1 MPRYLEDFHAGD
13 AFTSPPI
20 TVREDD
26 VLRFAGEFDPQPFHL
41 DSEAAAAS
49 FFGELVGSG
58 WHTAALTMRLL
69 TQTGMEPGWG
79 YVGASIEELRWPRA
93 MKPDDVL
100 RVHVEVT
107 EVKASRS
114 KPDRGFVRMRVR
126 TLRADGEP
134 VQELIVNML
143 VPTAPA

>member
-1 MPRYLEDFHAGD
+1 MPRHLEDFRAGET
-13 AFTSPPI
+13 FTSPAI
-20 TVREDD
+20 TVREED

-41 DSEAAAAS
+41 DAQAAARS

-93 MKPDDVL
+93 MKPGDVL
-100 RVHVEVT
+100 HVRVEVI
-107 EVKASRS
+107 ELRVSRS

-143 VPTAPA
+143 VPTAPV